1 MKKIVVLFNLL
12 LLTVT
17 VILVGCGEPDVY
29 DMMEKSNREEI
40 ERRLGMTQ
48 EERDAEDQA
57 EQEAKEE
64 EERQLAEKWKKEEE
78 QKQWELDNTDEI
90 YYKVSRY
97 SPDKK
102 FIEEGKFVLVP
113 ISKTTLEQHKFH
125 NRGYSETLD
134 NKAILVE
141 FNFFDEGAPDSKFD
155 IYRVIWKK
163 GNRSEALRAG
173 IAYRS
178 ISRGW

>member
-1 MKKIVVLFNLL
+1 MRKIVVLSNLL
-12 LLTVT
+12 LLT

-40 ERRLGMTQ
+40 ERRLSMTQ
-48 EERDAEDQA
+48 EERDAEDVA
-57 EQEAKEE
+57 EQKAKEE

-90 YYKVSRY
+90 YYRVSRY

-102 FIEEGKFVLVP
+102 YIEEGKYVLVP
-113 ISKTTLEQHKFH
+113 LSNSELEQHKFH
-125 NRGYSETLD
+125 NRGFSETLD

-141 FNFFDEGAPDSKFD
+141 FNFFDGGAPDSKFD

-163 GNRSEALRAG
+163 GSRSEALRAE
-173 IAYRS
+173 IAHRDL
-178 ISRGW
+178 SRGW